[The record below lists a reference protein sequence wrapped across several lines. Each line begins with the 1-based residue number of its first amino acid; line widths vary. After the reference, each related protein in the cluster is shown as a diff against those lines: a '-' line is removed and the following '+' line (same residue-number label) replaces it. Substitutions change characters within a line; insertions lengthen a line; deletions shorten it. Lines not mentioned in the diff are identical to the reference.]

1 MIIEINKDVE
11 KFKETV
17 FFGLTAKQSISA
29 LLSLI
34 VGSAVVLLLKD
45 VIGLVASAYVA
56 VPAVAPIALGGFY
69 SYNGMSFFEL
79 WRRRIMFM
87 FFNRP
92 LLYVSTEDETKAGE
106 AKEKILKKRK
116 EEVGVYGLKKKKGKS
131 KMINVVIICVLVTSL
146 AALYWVLYG
155 KGINR

>member
-1 MIIEINKDVE
+1 MMIEINKDIE
-11 KFKETV
+11 KIKENV

-34 VGSAVVLLLKD
+34 VGSAVVLLLQNY
-45 VIGLVASAYVA
+45 IGLVASAYVA

-79 WRRRIMFM
+79 WRRRIRFM

-92 LLYVSTEDETKAGE
+92 LLYVSTEDEDRAEKAKKEILKKTKDEAGLYG
-106 AKEKILKKRK
+106 LKKRK
-116 EEVGVYGLKKKKGKS
+116 GTN
-131 KMINVVIICVLVTSL
+131 KMIKTVIICIVVTTM
-146 AALYWVLYG
+146 AVLYWALYG
-155 KGINR
+155 KGALR